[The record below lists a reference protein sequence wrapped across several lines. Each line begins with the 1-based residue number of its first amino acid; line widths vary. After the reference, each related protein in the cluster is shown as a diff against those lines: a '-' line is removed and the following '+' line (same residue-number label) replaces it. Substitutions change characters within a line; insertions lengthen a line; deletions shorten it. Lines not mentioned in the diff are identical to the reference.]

1 MRTMRPFIRNFF
13 FTPESRA
20 EAGGLSEILFTYR
33 LYCDDPK
40 IRSVIV
46 CHSQMEK
53 EEVWPCVQGV
63 AYPRI
68 YTDDAVILFQD
79 DKQRRYASTIHYNLK
94 KLTDDREAALTVL
107 KLGAED
113 PGVLLHYCSEHELDS
128 ESLEYYQ
135 KLAQAS
141 ACTEEFRREIRRKI
155 LDYYAAHIHGED
167 LDHYLEKMDYREYAL
182 VDRPTLLEVLI
193 SRRMFRQA
201 MGLVEEF
208 GYEGLSL
215 SSLLKLTSRMIL
227 NPIWRKTKNSWRWR
241 PRFTGAENMMRLSF
255 II

>member
-1 MRTMRPFIRNFF
+1 
-13 FTPESRA
+13 
-20 EAGGLSEILFTYR
+20 
-33 LYCDDPK
+33 
-40 IRSVIV
+40 
-46 CHSQMEK
+46 MEK

-135 KLAQAS
+135 KIAQAP

-227 NPIWRKTKNSWRWR
+227 KSDMAEDEELLALASEVYRSGKYDEVILHYLMQYRSGPWKNFLPSGRAPEDLRWILMNWRKGS
-241 PRFTGAENMMRLSF
+241 
-255 II
+255 